1 MFAWRMLFTDLSL
14 MEFQMRCLA
23 LVLLFAVIGGFEWL
37 WIGSLEKNIQLML
50 EFPKG
55 SFLVLHF
62 FFYALMT
69 FLVMLS
75 VILLSILMILLSM
88 LTARIDF

>member
-1 MFAWRMLFTDLSL
+1 MFAWRRLFTDLSL

-37 WIGSLEKNIQLML
+37 WIGSLEKNIQLIL

-75 VILLSILMILLSM
+75 VILISMLLSM
-88 LTARIDF
+88 VTARIDF

>member
-1 MFAWRMLFTDLSL
+1 MFAWRMLFTDVSL
-14 MEFQMRCLA
+14 MKFQIKCLA
-23 LVLLFAVIGGFEWL
+23 LVLLFAVIGSFEWL

-55 SFLVLHF
+55 SFLVLHL

-75 VILLSILMILLSM
+75 VILYL
-88 LTARIDF
+88 F